1 MSLAI
6 LLWVHS
12 KSKEV
17 SYLSWQ
23 NTYPNLKTTCHI
35 KLKFLLWTKLL
46 ENLLLTKY
54 LISVAAPLSTTQMLT
69 FCVSKYTDTLF
80 YKQGLFSTQPQ
91 CCWTF
96 LINPQMLHK
105 CCLLHID
112 IILRWHLLDLVYL
125 CLCLRQGLFMSYGCD
140 LFFIIICIFIIIK
153 HIISS
158 KQARMVFFPHSQKF
172 SLWVLLSICIILC
185 QKKCVSPYIRVRDQ
199 ILISMI
205 FLSSVTTTVAQTVR
219 IFIHYHK
226 SR

>member
-1 MSLAI
+1 MSLAT

-23 NTYPNLKTTCHI
+23 NTYPNLKTTSHI

-54 LISVAAPLSTTQMLT
+54 LISVAATLSTTQML
-69 FCVSKYTDTLF
+69 SE
-80 YKQGLFSTQPQ
+80 GLFSTQPQ

-185 QKKCVSPYIRVRDQ
+185 QKKCVSPYIRVWDQ